1 MQKAC
6 PYCGENPGPGK
17 DVHGELDHTPGIR
30 EQPTPNS
37 DILL

>member
-6 PYCGENPGPGK
+6 PYGGENPGPGK
-17 DVHGELDHTPGIR
+17 DVHAELDHTPGIR
-30 EQPTPNS
+30 EQPTPNP